1 MAREIAMESGVASAV
16 GRMNRSQAVAARGCA
31 LCGTKKTV
39 SMRVKASPTGELL
52 AVCAG
57 CRSKYGER
65 RAFTL
70 AACKRLGL

>member
-1 MAREIAMESGVASAV
+1 MESGTQSASE
-16 GRMNRSQAVAARGCA
+16 RMQAGQAVADQGCA
-31 LCGTKKTV
+31 LCGTKQA
-39 SMRVKASPTGELL
+39 SMRVRAAPTGELL

-57 CRSKYGER
+57 CRSKHGER